1 MTATL
6 TDKMTIVQTATK
18 TQVMTD
24 FMTVTK
30 LSTVVQP
37 TTFTSIW
44 VSTNVIDK
52 VCRI

>member
-1 MTATL
+1 MTDTL
-6 TDKMTIVQTATK
+6 TDKMTIGQTATK

-30 LSTVVQP
+30 LNTVVQP